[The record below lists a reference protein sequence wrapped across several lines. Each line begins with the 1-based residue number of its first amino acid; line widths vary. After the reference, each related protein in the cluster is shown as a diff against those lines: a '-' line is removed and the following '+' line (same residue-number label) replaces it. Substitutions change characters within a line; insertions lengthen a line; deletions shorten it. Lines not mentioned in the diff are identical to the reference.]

1 MGLPAIAG
9 GFLFT
14 CTTKNRRRV
23 LGFLTFFTNRF
34 FWRKRL
40 YFLRSLSYNTDNN
53 FFKGGT
59 ERPTRTIV
67 SQDIPA
73 PCSLAGLRQDFFL
86 ARKEG
91 MRLYSVVM
99 DAIGMDRALM
109 RIAHEI
115 IERNE
120 STQDLCIVGIK
131 RRGEQLSQIIAQN
144 LEKLGAAVKTGTLD
158 ITRYRDDIE
167 SDATLNEVQLPFDVR
182 NQIVIIVDD
191 VLYTGRTVR
200 AAIDAIL
207 AHGRPAKIQL
217 AVLVDRGHREL
228 PIRADYVGKN
238 IPTSREERI
247 HVQIPPFEETACVT
261 IEKQ

>member
-1 MGLPAIAG
+1 M
-9 GFLFT
+9 
-14 CTTKNRRRV
+14 
-23 LGFLTFFTNRF
+23 
-34 FWRKRL
+34 
-40 YFLRSLSYNTDNN
+40 
-53 FFKGGT
+53 
-59 ERPTRTIV
+59 
-67 SQDIPA
+67 
-73 PCSLAGLRQDFFL
+73 
-86 ARKEG
+86 
-91 MRLYSVVM
+91 YSVVM

-131 RRGEQLSQIIAQN
+131 RRGEQLSQIIAHN

-167 SDATLNEVQLPFDVR
+167 ADATLNEVQLPFDVR

>member
-1 MGLPAIAG
+1 
-9 GFLFT
+9 
-14 CTTKNRRRV
+14 
-23 LGFLTFFTNRF
+23 
-34 FWRKRL
+34 
-40 YFLRSLSYNTDNN
+40 
-53 FFKGGT
+53 
-59 ERPTRTIV
+59 
-67 SQDIPA
+67 
-73 PCSLAGLRQDFFL
+73 
-86 ARKEG
+86 
-91 MRLYSVVM
+91 M

-131 RRGEQLSQIIAQN
+131 RRGEQLSQIIAHN

-167 SDATLNEVQLPFDVR
+167 ADATLNEVQLPFDVR

>member
-1 MGLPAIAG
+1 
-9 GFLFT
+9 
-14 CTTKNRRRV
+14 
-23 LGFLTFFTNRF
+23 
-34 FWRKRL
+34 
-40 YFLRSLSYNTDNN
+40 
-53 FFKGGT
+53 
-59 ERPTRTIV
+59 
-67 SQDIPA
+67 
-73 PCSLAGLRQDFFL
+73 
-86 ARKEG
+86 

-131 RRGEQLSQIIAQN
+131 RRGEQLSQIIAHN

-167 SDATLNEVQLPFDVR
+167 ADATLNEVQLPFDVR

>member
-1 MGLPAIAG
+1 
-9 GFLFT
+9 
-14 CTTKNRRRV
+14 
-23 LGFLTFFTNRF
+23 
-34 FWRKRL
+34 
-40 YFLRSLSYNTDNN
+40 
-53 FFKGGT
+53 
-59 ERPTRTIV
+59 
-67 SQDIPA
+67 
-73 PCSLAGLRQDFFL
+73 
-86 ARKEG
+86 
-91 MRLYSVVM
+91 M

-120 STQDLCIVGIK
+120 STNNLCIVGIK
-131 RRGEQLSQIIAQN
+131 RRGEQLSQIIAQD
-144 LEKLGAAVKTGTLD
+144 LTKLGANVKTGTLD

-167 SDATLNEVQLPFDVR
+167 ADARLNEVQLPFDVK

>member
-1 MGLPAIAG
+1 M
-9 GFLFT
+9 
-14 CTTKNRRRV
+14 
-23 LGFLTFFTNRF
+23 
-34 FWRKRL
+34 
-40 YFLRSLSYNTDNN
+40 
-53 FFKGGT
+53 
-59 ERPTRTIV
+59 
-67 SQDIPA
+67 Q
-73 PCSLAGLRQDFFL
+73 
-86 ARKEG
+86 
-91 MRLYSVVM
+91 SVVM

-115 IERNE
+115 IEKNE
-120 STQDLCIVGIK
+120 STQNLCVVGIK
-131 RRGEQLSQIIAQN
+131 RRGEQLSQIIAQD
-144 LEKLGAAVKTGTLD
+144 LTKLGAVVKTGTLD
-158 ITRYRDDIE
+158 ITLYRDDRAR
-167 SDATLNEVQLPFDVR
+167 DARLNEVQLPFDV
-182 NQIVIIVDD
+182 NDQIVVIVDD
-191 VLYTGRTVR
+191 VLFTGRTVR

>member
-1 MGLPAIAG
+1 M
-9 GFLFT
+9 
-14 CTTKNRRRV
+14 
-23 LGFLTFFTNRF
+23 
-34 FWRKRL
+34 
-40 YFLRSLSYNTDNN
+40 
-53 FFKGGT
+53 
-59 ERPTRTIV
+59 
-67 SQDIPA
+67 
-73 PCSLAGLRQDFFL
+73 
-86 ARKEG
+86 
-91 MRLYSVVM
+91 YSVVM

-131 RRGEQLSQIIAQN
+131 RRGEQLSQIIAHN

-167 SDATLNEVQLPFDVR
+167 SDATLNEVQLPFDVK

>member
-1 MGLPAIAG
+1 M
-9 GFLFT
+9 
-14 CTTKNRRRV
+14 
-23 LGFLTFFTNRF
+23 
-34 FWRKRL
+34 
-40 YFLRSLSYNTDNN
+40 
-53 FFKGGT
+53 
-59 ERPTRTIV
+59 
-67 SQDIPA
+67 Q
-73 PCSLAGLRQDFFL
+73 
-86 ARKEG
+86 
-91 MRLYSVVM
+91 SVVM

-115 IERNE
+115 IEKNE
-120 STQDLCIVGIK
+120 STQNLCVVGIK

-144 LEKLGAAVKTGTLD
+144 LTKLGANVQTGTLD
-158 ITRYRDDIE
+158 ITRYRDDRARE
-167 SDATLNEVQLPFDVR
+167 AQLNEVQLPFDVSDR
-182 NQIVIIVDD
+182 IVVIVDD
-191 VLYTGRTVR
+191 VLFTGRTVR

-247 HVQIPPFEETACVT
+247 YVQIPPFEETACVT

>member
-1 MGLPAIAG
+1 
-9 GFLFT
+9 
-14 CTTKNRRRV
+14 
-23 LGFLTFFTNRF
+23 
-34 FWRKRL
+34 
-40 YFLRSLSYNTDNN
+40 
-53 FFKGGT
+53 
-59 ERPTRTIV
+59 
-67 SQDIPA
+67 
-73 PCSLAGLRQDFFL
+73 
-86 ARKEG
+86 
-91 MRLYSVVM
+91 M

-120 STQDLCIVGIK
+120 STQDLCIVGIR
-131 RRGEQLSQIIAQN
+131 RRGEQLSQIIAHN

-167 SDATLNEVQLPFDVR
+167 ADATLNEVQLPFDVK

>member
-1 MGLPAIAG
+1 M
-9 GFLFT
+9 
-14 CTTKNRRRV
+14 
-23 LGFLTFFTNRF
+23 
-34 FWRKRL
+34 
-40 YFLRSLSYNTDNN
+40 
-53 FFKGGT
+53 
-59 ERPTRTIV
+59 
-67 SQDIPA
+67 Q
-73 PCSLAGLRQDFFL
+73 
-86 ARKEG
+86 
-91 MRLYSVVM
+91 SVVM

-109 RIAHEI
+109 RISHEI
-115 IERNE
+115 IEKNE
-120 STQDLCIVGIK
+120 STQNLCVVGIK

-144 LEKLGAAVKTGTLD
+144 LTKLGAAVKTGTLD
-158 ITRYRDDIE
+158 ITLYRDDRAR
-167 SDATLNEVQLPFDVR
+167 DARLNEVQLPFDVN

-191 VLYTGRTVR
+191 VLFTGRTVR

>member
-1 MGLPAIAG
+1 
-9 GFLFT
+9 
-14 CTTKNRRRV
+14 
-23 LGFLTFFTNRF
+23 
-34 FWRKRL
+34 
-40 YFLRSLSYNTDNN
+40 
-53 FFKGGT
+53 
-59 ERPTRTIV
+59 
-67 SQDIPA
+67 
-73 PCSLAGLRQDFFL
+73 
-86 ARKEG
+86 

-99 DAIGMDRALM
+99 DAIGMGRALM

-131 RRGEQLSQIIAQN
+131 RRGEQLSQIIAHD

-167 SDATLNEVQLPFDVR
+167 ADATLNEVQLPFDVK

>member
-1 MGLPAIAG
+1 
-9 GFLFT
+9 
-14 CTTKNRRRV
+14 
-23 LGFLTFFTNRF
+23 
-34 FWRKRL
+34 
-40 YFLRSLSYNTDNN
+40 
-53 FFKGGT
+53 
-59 ERPTRTIV
+59 
-67 SQDIPA
+67 
-73 PCSLAGLRQDFFL
+73 
-86 ARKEG
+86 

-167 SDATLNEVQLPFDVR
+167 SDATLNEVQLPFDVK

-228 PIRADYVGKN
+228 PIRADYVGKH

-247 HVQIPPFEETACVT
+247 HAQIPPFEETACVT

>member
-1 MGLPAIAG
+1 
-9 GFLFT
+9 
-14 CTTKNRRRV
+14 
-23 LGFLTFFTNRF
+23 
-34 FWRKRL
+34 
-40 YFLRSLSYNTDNN
+40 
-53 FFKGGT
+53 
-59 ERPTRTIV
+59 
-67 SQDIPA
+67 
-73 PCSLAGLRQDFFL
+73 
-86 ARKEG
+86 

-99 DAIGMDRALM
+99 DAIGMGRALM

-131 RRGEQLSQIIAQN
+131 RRGEQLSQIIAHN

-167 SDATLNEVQLPFDVR
+167 ADATLNEVQLPFDVK

>member
-1 MGLPAIAG
+1 
-9 GFLFT
+9 
-14 CTTKNRRRV
+14 
-23 LGFLTFFTNRF
+23 
-34 FWRKRL
+34 
-40 YFLRSLSYNTDNN
+40 
-53 FFKGGT
+53 
-59 ERPTRTIV
+59 
-67 SQDIPA
+67 
-73 PCSLAGLRQDFFL
+73 
-86 ARKEG
+86 

-120 STQDLCIVGIK
+120 STQDLCIVGIR
-131 RRGEQLSQIIAQN
+131 RRGEQLSQIIAHD

-167 SDATLNEVQLPFDVR
+167 ADATLNEVQLPFDVK

>member
-1 MGLPAIAG
+1 M
-9 GFLFT
+9 
-14 CTTKNRRRV
+14 
-23 LGFLTFFTNRF
+23 
-34 FWRKRL
+34 
-40 YFLRSLSYNTDNN
+40 
-53 FFKGGT
+53 
-59 ERPTRTIV
+59 
-67 SQDIPA
+67 Q
-73 PCSLAGLRQDFFL
+73 
-86 ARKEG
+86 
-91 MRLYSVVM
+91 SVVM

-115 IERNE
+115 IEKNE
-120 STQDLCIVGIK
+120 STQNLCVVGIK

-144 LEKLGAAVKTGTLD
+144 LTRLGASVKTGTLD
-158 ITRYRDDIE
+158 ITLYRDDRAR
-167 SDATLNEVQLPFDVR
+167 DARLNEVQLPFDVNNR
-182 NQIVIIVDD
+182 IVVIVDD
-191 VLYTGRTVR
+191 VLFTGRTVR

>member
-1 MGLPAIAG
+1 M
-9 GFLFT
+9 
-14 CTTKNRRRV
+14 
-23 LGFLTFFTNRF
+23 
-34 FWRKRL
+34 
-40 YFLRSLSYNTDNN
+40 
-53 FFKGGT
+53 
-59 ERPTRTIV
+59 
-67 SQDIPA
+67 
-73 PCSLAGLRQDFFL
+73 
-86 ARKEG
+86 
-91 MRLYSVVM
+91 YSVVM

-131 RRGEQLSQIIAQN
+131 RRGEQLSQIIAHD

>member
-1 MGLPAIAG
+1 
-9 GFLFT
+9 
-14 CTTKNRRRV
+14 
-23 LGFLTFFTNRF
+23 
-34 FWRKRL
+34 
-40 YFLRSLSYNTDNN
+40 
-53 FFKGGT
+53 
-59 ERPTRTIV
+59 
-67 SQDIPA
+67 
-73 PCSLAGLRQDFFL
+73 
-86 ARKEG
+86 

-131 RRGEQLSQIIAQN
+131 RRGEQLSQIIAHN
-144 LEKLGAAVKTGTLD
+144 LEKLGASVKTGTLD

-167 SDATLNEVQLPFDVR
+167 ADATLNEVQLPFDVK

>member
-1 MGLPAIAG
+1 M
-9 GFLFT
+9 
-14 CTTKNRRRV
+14 
-23 LGFLTFFTNRF
+23 
-34 FWRKRL
+34 
-40 YFLRSLSYNTDNN
+40 
-53 FFKGGT
+53 
-59 ERPTRTIV
+59 
-67 SQDIPA
+67 
-73 PCSLAGLRQDFFL
+73 
-86 ARKEG
+86 
-91 MRLYSVVM
+91 YSVVM

-167 SDATLNEVQLPFDVR
+167 SDATLNEVQLPFDVK

>member
-1 MGLPAIAG
+1 M
-9 GFLFT
+9 
-14 CTTKNRRRV
+14 
-23 LGFLTFFTNRF
+23 
-34 FWRKRL
+34 
-40 YFLRSLSYNTDNN
+40 
-53 FFKGGT
+53 
-59 ERPTRTIV
+59 
-67 SQDIPA
+67 
-73 PCSLAGLRQDFFL
+73 
-86 ARKEG
+86 
-91 MRLYSVVM
+91 YSVVM

-167 SDATLNEVQLPFDVR
+167 SDATLNEVQLPFDVK

-207 AHGRPAKIQL
+207 AHGLPAKIQL
-217 AVLVDRGHREL
+217 AVLVDRCHREL

>member
-1 MGLPAIAG
+1 
-9 GFLFT
+9 
-14 CTTKNRRRV
+14 
-23 LGFLTFFTNRF
+23 
-34 FWRKRL
+34 
-40 YFLRSLSYNTDNN
+40 
-53 FFKGGT
+53 
-59 ERPTRTIV
+59 
-67 SQDIPA
+67 
-73 PCSLAGLRQDFFL
+73 
-86 ARKEG
+86 

-120 STQDLCIVGIK
+120 STQDLCIVGIR
-131 RRGEQLSQIIAQN
+131 RRGEQLSQIIAHN

-167 SDATLNEVQLPFDVR
+167 ADATLNEVQLPFDVK

>member
-1 MGLPAIAG
+1 M
-9 GFLFT
+9 
-14 CTTKNRRRV
+14 
-23 LGFLTFFTNRF
+23 
-34 FWRKRL
+34 
-40 YFLRSLSYNTDNN
+40 
-53 FFKGGT
+53 
-59 ERPTRTIV
+59 
-67 SQDIPA
+67 
-73 PCSLAGLRQDFFL
+73 
-86 ARKEG
+86 
-91 MRLYSVVM
+91 YSVVM

-131 RRGEQLSQIIAQN
+131 RRGEQLSQIIAHN

-167 SDATLNEVQLPFDVR
+167 ADATLNEVQLPFDVK

>member
-1 MGLPAIAG
+1 M
-9 GFLFT
+9 
-14 CTTKNRRRV
+14 
-23 LGFLTFFTNRF
+23 
-34 FWRKRL
+34 
-40 YFLRSLSYNTDNN
+40 
-53 FFKGGT
+53 
-59 ERPTRTIV
+59 
-67 SQDIPA
+67 
-73 PCSLAGLRQDFFL
+73 
-86 ARKEG
+86 
-91 MRLYSVVM
+91 YSVVM

-120 STQDLCIVGIK
+120 STQDLCIVGIR
-131 RRGEQLSQIIAQN
+131 RRGEQLSQIIAHD

-167 SDATLNEVQLPFDVR
+167 ADATLNEVQLPFDVK

>member
-1 MGLPAIAG
+1 
-9 GFLFT
+9 
-14 CTTKNRRRV
+14 
-23 LGFLTFFTNRF
+23 
-34 FWRKRL
+34 
-40 YFLRSLSYNTDNN
+40 
-53 FFKGGT
+53 
-59 ERPTRTIV
+59 
-67 SQDIPA
+67 
-73 PCSLAGLRQDFFL
+73 
-86 ARKEG
+86 

-167 SDATLNEVQLPFDVR
+167 SDATLNEVQLPFDVK

>member
-1 MGLPAIAG
+1 
-9 GFLFT
+9 
-14 CTTKNRRRV
+14 
-23 LGFLTFFTNRF
+23 
-34 FWRKRL
+34 
-40 YFLRSLSYNTDNN
+40 
-53 FFKGGT
+53 
-59 ERPTRTIV
+59 
-67 SQDIPA
+67 
-73 PCSLAGLRQDFFL
+73 
-86 ARKEG
+86 

>member
-1 MGLPAIAG
+1 M
-9 GFLFT
+9 
-14 CTTKNRRRV
+14 
-23 LGFLTFFTNRF
+23 
-34 FWRKRL
+34 
-40 YFLRSLSYNTDNN
+40 
-53 FFKGGT
+53 
-59 ERPTRTIV
+59 
-67 SQDIPA
+67 
-73 PCSLAGLRQDFFL
+73 
-86 ARKEG
+86 
-91 MRLYSVVM
+91 YSVVM

-167 SDATLNEVQLPFDVR
+167 ADATLNEVQLPFDVK

>member
-1 MGLPAIAG
+1 
-9 GFLFT
+9 
-14 CTTKNRRRV
+14 
-23 LGFLTFFTNRF
+23 
-34 FWRKRL
+34 
-40 YFLRSLSYNTDNN
+40 
-53 FFKGGT
+53 
-59 ERPTRTIV
+59 
-67 SQDIPA
+67 
-73 PCSLAGLRQDFFL
+73 
-86 ARKEG
+86 

-167 SDATLNEVQLPFDVR
+167 SDATLNEVQLPFDVK

-228 PIRADYVGKN
+228 PIRADYV
-238 IPTSREERI
+238 

>member
-1 MGLPAIAG
+1 M
-9 GFLFT
+9 
-14 CTTKNRRRV
+14 
-23 LGFLTFFTNRF
+23 
-34 FWRKRL
+34 
-40 YFLRSLSYNTDNN
+40 
-53 FFKGGT
+53 
-59 ERPTRTIV
+59 
-67 SQDIPA
+67 
-73 PCSLAGLRQDFFL
+73 
-86 ARKEG
+86 
-91 MRLYSVVM
+91 YSVVM